1 MCSRSAG
8 SRSGPPWRQL
18 ACFRA
23 SRVPLALAVDRT
35 VPAVDR
41 SVLAADLGLLTVDQV
56 YEFVDLA
63 VECLGRIIRL
73 YLFGSFSTPT
83 NFSFN

>member
-41 SVLAADLGLLTVDQV
+41 SVLAADLGLLTVDQL
-56 YEFVDLA
+56 VDLA